1 MFITPIDIEM
11 QCSSSVRRYSRKVD
25 YQDLSDAVAIQYI
38 QPCSLSSTI
47 SIHSHPRH
55 YSPGHVLYMH
65 ARFPLIVLIL
75 PEEVDHTNMS
85 DVSNPIT
92 FVCYIHCYIVLLVL
106 FLVRLFCSYFSFWEG
121 KRWLIF
127 LL

>member
-1 MFITPIDIEM
+1 M

-55 YSPGHVLYMH
+55 YSPSHVLYMH
-65 ARFPLIVLIL
+65 ARFSLIVLIL
-75 PEEVDHTNMS
+75 PEEVDPTNMS

-92 FVCYIHCYIVLLVL
+92 FVCYIVL
-106 FLVRLFCSYFSFWEG
+106 YFSLLHSLLHCFVLYFFFLEG
-121 KRWLIF
+121 KRGLIF